1 METAL
6 QQKDTELEGLKKKR
20 EAELSNLDK
29 DIAELSEA
37 KDERDAAD
45 ELVGKLRE
53 EINGLQDKLK
63 KSVNDCASLASELH
77 QSES

>member
-1 METAL
+1 MKKLETAL
-6 QQKDTELEGLKKKR
+6 QQKDTELAGSQEKNVTLD
-20 EAELSNLDK
+20 LSNLDK

-53 EINGLQDKLK
+53 EIHGLQDNLK
-63 KSVNDCASLASELH
+63 KS
-77 QSES
+77 